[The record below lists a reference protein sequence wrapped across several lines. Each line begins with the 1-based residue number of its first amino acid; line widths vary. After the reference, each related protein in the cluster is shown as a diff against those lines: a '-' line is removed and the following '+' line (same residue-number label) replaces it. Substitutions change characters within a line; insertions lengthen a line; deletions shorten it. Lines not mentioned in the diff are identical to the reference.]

1 MTSDH
6 RLSLFEFL
14 HAADRLLWS
23 YRSAID
29 HNARAR
35 LTSDDL
41 LLNDFCA
48 RAASRARCLLDEE
61 LARRSRGG
69 GSDPHPDRA
78 PDCGDANP
86 AASDGEGG
94 EAAGSGGGRGRA
106 HDRRSHAAG
115 ITKLHAAIRARRAA
129 EAQRAAA
136 AASARGRTSGGATDE
151 PRPDDSEW
159 DEPTTPGSA
168 SESNPGEDWELGPDP
183 FESNP
188 SATSSPRGAH
198 AELPISSAP
207 SAPATPPATTGG
219 ASGWSNGP
227 SRRKSPR

>member
-29 HNARAR
+29 RNARAR

-48 RAASRARCLLDEE
+48 RAASRARCLLDDE
-61 LARRSRGG
+61 LA
-69 GSDPHPDRA
+69 HRA
-78 PDCGDANP
+78 RNGRVESHATAERDGGDATP
-86 AASDGEGG
+86 AASDEEGG

-106 HDRRSHAAG
+106 HARRPHAAG
-115 ITKLHAAIRARRAA
+115 MTKLHAAIQARRTA

-136 AASARGRTSGGATDE
+136 AASSRDRSSGGATDE
-151 PRPDDSEW
+151 PRTDDSEW
-159 DEPTTPGSA
+159 DEPTSPGSFRDT
-168 SESNPGEDWELGPDP
+168 SPGGGWEHGLDP
-183 FESNP
+183 FE
-188 SATSSPRGAH
+188 T
-198 AELPISSAP
+198 
-207 SAPATPPATTGG
+207 APATNSTRSGARAELSASNTRSGPEVPPTTTGD
-219 ASGWSNGP
+219 ASGPSQGP
-227 SRRKSPR
+227 SRRRSPR